1 MVSTEPPSSPRC
13 LSGKYIYARCSLRLP
28 IHQKDNI
35 GKRFAPESRH
45 SAAKLRKSR
54 SVSRGRPPRVPT
66 RGGRGRKKKEPP
78 PTIVPFIRRRL
89 IASRRLIKIAS
100 YLDVSGAK
108 EPTAFKRKE
117 VADTRERNRSS
128 FLLVFSLTT
137 GQRLSNDRADT
148 TSRYLK
154 PHLLESAHIVILTV
168 FFLFQNL
175 TCKFTFS
182 NCDDIFEEDYITP

>member
-13 LSGKYIYARCSLRLP
+13 LSGKHIYARCSLRLP

-54 SVSRGRPPRVPT
+54 FGISRSPTASSNSGRA
-66 RGGRGRKKKEPP
+66 RGKEKKKLP
-78 PTIVPFIRRRL
+78 PTVPFIRRRL

-100 YLDVSGAK
+100 YLDVNGAK
-108 EPTAFKRKE
+108 EPTTFKGKE

-128 FLLVFSLTT
+128 LLLVFSLTT
-137 GQRLSNDRADT
+137 GQRLSRT
-148 TSRYLK
+148 T
-154 PHLLESAHIVILTV
+154 E
-168 FFLFQNL
+168 N
-175 TCKFTFS
+175 
-182 NCDDIFEEDYITP
+182 